1 MSTRYENAGD
11 DSMAGQQH
19 RVMMMIAHAINNS
32 QNGITIGGFHLQLN
46 NENDNNTDGQINAD
60 GDDMQED
67 DNADTGGIA
76 GTTAQLFSG
85 LMSNPQNGINSSC
98 QQDENGENDYNDW
111 TADDADGEGDD
122 NYYDMYETGHGGV
135 DGVTFESGHGEGEN
149 RFEENEEDEEDNLN
163 GDDDGDD
170 DNVSL
175 S

>member
-1 MSTRYENAGD
+1 
-11 DSMAGQQH
+11 MAGQQH

-46 NENDNNTDGQINAD
+46 NETDNEIDNHMNAD

-67 DNADTGGIA
+67 DNADTGGID

-85 LMSNPQNGINSSC
+85 LMSNPQNGINSSR
-98 QQDENGENDYNDW
+98 QQDENGENEYNDW

-122 NYYDMYETGHGGV
+122 NYYDMYGTGHGGV
-135 DGVTFESGHGEGEN
+135 EGVTFESEHGEGEN
-149 RFEENEEDEEDNLN
+149 RFEEDEEDDHN
-163 GDDDGDD
+163 GDDNGDD